1 MYGGYCRVDVVGWIL
16 QDGYCRV
23 DIVGLERVREG

>member
-23 DIVGLERVREG
+23 DIVGWTL

>member
-23 DIVGLERVREG
+23 DIVGWTLSVA